1 MIEIEFTK
9 KAKEHEPNDFFEMI
23 DNHIEHLE
31 REEKNDGR
39 SDDRAWSILL
49 DAEQKGLINIK
60 VK

>member
-1 MIEIEFTK
+1 MKIKFTK
-9 KAKEHEPNDFFEMI
+9 KSKNEPQEFFDWVLNAAEHI
-23 DNHIEHLE
+23 D

-49 DAEQKGLINIK
+49 DAEQKGLIK